1 LNFSGREERG
11 VWMQEMSN
19 KEIAKILAEFADLMA
34 IKGENDFKIRA
45 YTNAARKIESYSDN
59 IQKLA
64 AEDKLKD
71 IKGIGSGI
79 AESINELLENDLI
92 EEMEAIKAE
101 LPPGV
106 IEMTDIQGLG
116 PKTAH
121 RFYYELEI
129 EDLTGLEEA
138 LKAGKVQKLKGFGK
152 KSEEKLL
159 KALKNHEKYVDKI
172 ILAKAIKT
180 AREIIETIKTEVEPE
195 LVEEIEICGSS
206 RRAKELTGDLDI
218 LIATSSPKELSKII
232 KNLDFSAEVIGAGDT
247 KVSIRTDQGVQTDF
261 RLVSSEEFPSALH
274 YFTGSQAHNVRMRQL
289 AKDHN
294 LKLSEYGLFKED
306 GSKEKIE
313 SEADIFKILGLDYII
328 PELRED
334 QGEIE
339 AAQKG
344 ELPQSIQLE
353 DIKGDLHLHSRYSD
367 GAFSI
372 KEMAE
377 AAKER
382 GYQYIA
388 VTDHSQSLTV
398 ASGMSTAEL
407 KEQLKEI
414 DQLNQEIKD
423 FRIFKGVEVDILKN
437 GELDFE
443 DELLDQLDFVIA
455 SVHSYFNLEEEEMT
469 ERIIKAVENPH
480 VNLIGHP
487 RGRML
492 GGREAYAVDLE
503 KVIEAAAASS
513 TALEINASPQR
524 LDLDAEWAR
533 KVKKAGGKISINTDA
548 HHYKEYSDMELGV
561 TTARRGWLEKEDVIN
576 TFSAAELLEFFKQK
590 KKNT

>member
-1 LNFSGREERG
+1 
-11 VWMQEMSN
+11 MQEMNN

-45 YTNAARKIESYSDN
+45 YTNAARKIENYTAAISE
-59 IQKLA
+59 LA

-79 AESINELLENDLI
+79 AESIKELLQDGII

-129 EDLTGLEEA
+129 EDLISLEQA
-138 LKAGKVQKLKGFGK
+138 LKEGQIQKLKGFGK

-172 ILAKAIKT
+172 ILARALKT
-180 AREIIETIKTEVEPE
+180 ARKIIETIKAEIEPE
-195 LVEEIEICGSS
+195 LFDEIEICGSS

-218 LIATSSPKELSKII
+218 LIATAEPERLSKKL
-232 KNLDFSAEVIGAGDT
+232 KNLNFTAEVIGAGDT

-261 RLVSSEEFPSALH
+261 RLVSREEFPSALH

-294 LKLSEYGLFKED
+294 LKLSEYGLFRDD

-344 ELPQSIQLE
+344 ELPQSIQLQ

-367 GAFSI
+367 GAFTI

-377 AAKER
+377 AAKKR

-388 VTDHSQSLTV
+388 VTDHSRSLTV

-407 KEQLKEI
+407 KEQLQEI
-414 DQLNQEIKD
+414 DQLNQEISD

-455 SVHSYFNLEEEEMT
+455 SVHSHFNLEKAEMT
-469 ERIIKAVENPH
+469 ERIIKAVKNPH

-492 GGREAYAVDLE
+492 AGREAYAVDLE
-503 KVIEAAAASS
+503 KVIKAAAAAN

-533 KVKKAGGKISINTDA
+533 KVKQAGGKISINTDA
-548 HHYKEYSDMELGV
+548 HHYREYSDMELGV
-561 TTARRGWLEKEDVIN
+561 ATARRGWLEKEDVIN
-576 TFSAAELLEFFKQK
+576 TLSAEELSEFFKIK
-590 KKNT
+590 KGS

>member
-1 LNFSGREERG
+1 MEEK
-11 VWMQEMSN
+11 SN
-19 KEIAKILAEFADLMA
+19 KEIAKVLAKFADLMA

-59 IQKLA
+59 ISELA
-64 AEDKLKD
+64 GEDQLKD

-79 AESINELLENDLI
+79 AESIKELLQDGVI
-92 EEMEAIKAE
+92 AEMEAIKAE

-106 IEMTDIQGLG
+106 IEMTNIQGLG

-129 EDLTGLEEA
+129 EDLVSLEQALTTG
-138 LKAGKVQKLKGFGK
+138 KIQKLKGFGK
-152 KSEEKLL
+152 KSEAKLL

-172 ILAKAIKT
+172 ILAKALKT
-180 AREIIETIKTEVEPE
+180 AGEIIETIKKEIKPE
-195 LVEEIEICGSS
+195 LFAKIEICGSS

-218 LIATSSPKELSKII
+218 LIATAEAEKLSQKL
-232 KNLDFSAEVIGAGDT
+232 KNLDFTAEVIGAGET

-261 RLVSSEEFPSALH
+261 RLVTEEEFPSALH

-294 LKLSEYGLFKED
+294 LKLSEYGLFKDD
-306 GSKEKIE
+306 GSKEKIK
-313 SEADIFKILGLDYII
+313 SEADIFRVLGLEYII

-344 ELPQSIQLE
+344 ELPESIELK

-367 GAFSI
+367 GAFTI

-398 ASGMSTAEL
+398 ASGMSIEDL
-407 KEQLKEI
+407 KEQLREI
-414 DQLNQEIKD
+414 EELNQEIKD
-423 FRIFKGVEVDILKN
+423 FKIFKGVEVDILKN

-443 DELLDQLDFVIA
+443 DQLLDKLDFVIA
-455 SVHSYFNLEEEEMT
+455 SVHSYFNLEETEMT
-469 ERIIKAVENPH
+469 ERIIKAIKNPH

-487 RGRML
+487 SGRML

-503 KVIEAAAASS
+503 KVIKAAAANN

-533 KVKKAGGKISINTDA
+533 KAKKAGAKISINTDA

-561 TTARRGWLEKEDVIN
+561 ATARRGWLEKEDVIN
-576 TFSAAELLEFFKQK
+576 TFSAKEIDQFFKSK
-590 KKNT
+590 K

>member
-1 LNFSGREERG
+1 
-11 VWMQEMSN
+11 MQKMSN
-19 KEIAKILAEFADLMA
+19 KEIAKILSEFADIMA

-45 YTNAARKIESYSDN
+45 YTNAARKIESYPDD
-59 IQKLA
+59 IFKLA
-64 AEDKLKD
+64 AEDKLKE

-79 AESINELLENDLI
+79 ADSIREMLQAGVI

-129 EDLTGLEEA
+129 EDLISLEEA
-138 LKAGKVQKLKGFGK
+138 LNAGRIQNLKGFGK

-159 KALKNHEKYVDKI
+159 KALKNHKKYVDKI
-172 ILAKAIKT
+172 ILAQALKIAGEIIKT
-180 AREIIETIKTEVEPE
+180 IKAEVEPE
-195 LVEEIEICGSS
+195 LIDKIEICGSS
-206 RRAKELTGDLDI
+206 RRAKELIGDLDI
-218 LIATSSPKELSKII
+218 LIATAKPEELAQKI
-232 KNLDFSAEVIGAGDT
+232 KNLDFTAEVIGAGDT
-247 KVSIRTDQGVQTDF
+247 KVSIRTEQGVQTDF
-261 RLVSSEEFPSALH
+261 RLVSEEEFPSALH

-289 AKDHN
+289 AKDHD
-294 LKLSEYGLFKED
+294 LKLNEYGFFKDD

-339 AAQKG
+339 AARKG
-344 ELPQSIQLE
+344 ELPESIELE

-367 GAFSI
+367 GAFTI

-377 AAKER
+377 AAKEF

-398 ASGMSTAEL
+398 ASGMSVEKL
-407 KEQLKEI
+407 KEQLQEI
-414 DQLNQEIKD
+414 EQLNQEFDD
-423 FRIFKGVEVDILKN
+423 FKIFKGVEVDILKN

-443 DELLDQLDFVIA
+443 DQLLDELDFVIA
-455 SVHSYFNLEEEEMT
+455 SVHSYFNLEESEMT
-469 ERIIKAVENPH
+469 ERIIKAVKNPH

-503 KVIEAAAASS
+503 KVIKAAAENN

-533 KVKKAGGKISINTDA
+533 KVKKAGAKISINTDA
-548 HHYKEYSDMELGV
+548 HHYREYSDMELGV
-561 TTARRGWLEKEDVIN
+561 ATARRGWLEKEDVIN
-576 TFSAAELLEFFKQK
+576 TFSVDDLDQVFKSK
-590 KKNT
+590 KE

>member
-1 LNFSGREERG
+1 
-11 VWMQEMSN
+11 MQEMNN

-45 YTNAARKIESYSDN
+45 YTNAARKIETYTAAISE
-59 IQKLA
+59 LA

-79 AESINELLENDLI
+79 AESIKELLQDGII

-129 EDLTGLEEA
+129 EDLISLEQA
-138 LKAGKVQKLKGFGK
+138 LKEGQIQKLKGFGK

-172 ILAKAIKT
+172 ILARALKT
-180 AREIIETIKTEVEPE
+180 ARKIIETIKAEIEPE
-195 LVEEIEICGSS
+195 LFDEIEICGSS

-218 LIATSSPKELSKII
+218 LIATAEPERLSKKL
-232 KNLDFSAEVIGAGDT
+232 KNLNFTAEVIGAGDT

-261 RLVSSEEFPSALH
+261 RLVSREEFPSALH

-289 AKDHN
+289 AKDRN
-294 LKLSEYGLFKED
+294 LKLSEYGLFRDD

-344 ELPQSIQLE
+344 ELPQSIQLQ

-367 GAFSI
+367 GAFTI

-377 AAKER
+377 AAKKR

-388 VTDHSQSLTV
+388 VTDHSRSLTV

-407 KEQLKEI
+407 KEQLQEI
-414 DQLNQEIKD
+414 DQLNQEISD

-455 SVHSYFNLEEEEMT
+455 SVHSHFNLEKAEMT
-469 ERIIKAVENPH
+469 ERIIKAVKNPH

-492 GGREAYAVDLE
+492 AGREAYAVDLE
-503 KVIEAAAASS
+503 KVIKAAAAAN

-533 KVKKAGGKISINTDA
+533 KVKQAGGKISINTDA
-548 HHYKEYSDMELGV
+548 HHYREYSDMELGV
-561 TTARRGWLEKEDVIN
+561 ATARRGWLEKEDVIN
-576 TFSAAELLEFFKQK
+576 TLSAEELSEFFKIK
-590 KKNT
+590 KGS

>member
-1 LNFSGREERG
+1 
-11 VWMQEMSN
+11 MSN
-19 KEIAKILAEFADLMA
+19 KEIAKVLAKFADLMA

-45 YTNAARKIESYSDN
+45 YTNAARKIESYADDIS
-59 IQKLA
+59 QLA
-64 AEDKLKD
+64 AADNLKN

-79 AESINELLENDLI
+79 AEAINQLLQEGMI

-116 PKTAH
+116 PKTAN

-129 EDLTGLEEA
+129 EDLISLEKA
-138 LKAGKVQKLKGFGK
+138 LKEGKVQKMKGFGK
-152 KSEEKLL
+152 KSEAKLL

-172 ILAKAIKT
+172 ILARALKT
-180 AREIIETIKTEVEPE
+180 AGDIIETIKSEVEPG
-195 LVEEIEICGSS
+195 LFKKIEICGSS

-218 LIATSSPKELSKII
+218 LIGSDQPKKLSKKL
-232 KNLDFSAEVIGAGDT
+232 KNLDFTAEVIGAGDT
-247 KVSIRTDQGVQTDF
+247 KVSIRTEAGVQTDF
-261 RLVSSEEFPSALH
+261 RLVSEEEFPSALH
-274 YFTGSQAHNVRMRQL
+274 YFTGSKAHNVRMRQL
-289 AKDHN
+289 AKDNN
-294 LKLSEYGLFKED
+294 LKLSEYGLFRED
-306 GSKEKIE
+306 ESKEKIE

-344 ELPQSIQLE
+344 ELPQSIELD

-367 GAFSI
+367 GAFTI

-377 AAKER
+377 AARDQR
-382 GYQYIA
+382 GYQYLA
-388 VTDHSQSLTV
+388 VTDHSQSLTI
-398 ASGMSTAEL
+398 ASGMSIEEL
-407 KEQLKEI
+407 KAQLQEI
-414 DQLNQEIKD
+414 DELNKELKD
-423 FRIFKGVEVDILKN
+423 FKVLKGVEVDILKN
-437 GELDFE
+437 GDLDFE

-455 SVHSYFNLEEEEMT
+455 SIHSHFNLQEEEMT
-469 ERIIKAVENPH
+469 ARIIKAVKNPH

-492 GGREAYAVDLE
+492 GGREPYAVDLE
-503 KVIEAAAASS
+503 KVIAAAAEYN

-524 LDLDAEWAR
+524 LDLNGEWAR

-548 HHYKEYSDMELGV
+548 HHYKEYRDMKLGV
-561 TTARRGWLEKEDVIN
+561 ATARRGWLEKEDVIN
-576 TFSAAELLEFFKQK
+576 TFSYQKLIEFLNSK
-590 KKNT
+590 K

>member
-1 LNFSGREERG
+1 
-11 VWMQEMSN
+11 MQEMSN
-19 KEIAKILAEFADLMA
+19 KEIAKTLAKFADLMA

-45 YTNAARKIESYSDN
+45 YTNAARKIESFADQIS
-59 IQKLA
+59 QLA
-64 AEDKLKD
+64 AEDSLKD

-79 AESINELLENDLI
+79 AEAINQLLQEGMI

-129 EDLTGLEEA
+129 EDLVSLEKA
-138 LKAGKVQKLKGFGK
+138 LKEGKVQKMKGFGK
-152 KSEEKLL
+152 KSEAKLL

-172 ILAKAIKT
+172 ILAKALKT
-180 AREIIETIKTEVEPE
+180 AGEIIETIKAEIKPE
-195 LVEEIEICGSS
+195 LFKKIEICGSS

-218 LIATSSPKELSKII
+218 LIASDQPEKLSKQL
-232 KNLDFSAEVIGAGDT
+232 KNLDFTAEVIGAGDT

-261 RLVSSEEFPSALH
+261 RLVSEEEFPSALH

-289 AKDHN
+289 AKDNN
-294 LKLSEYGLFKED
+294 LKLSEYGLFRED

-344 ELPQSIQLE
+344 ELPQSIELD

-367 GAFSI
+367 GAFTI

-377 AAKER
+377 AAR
-382 GYQYIA
+382 DQRAYQYLA
-388 VTDHSQSLTV
+388 VTDHSQSLTI
-398 ASGMSTAEL
+398 ASGMSIQEL
-407 KEQLKEI
+407 KAQLKEI
-414 DQLNQEIKD
+414 DELNKELKD
-423 FRIFKGVEVDILKN
+423 FKVLKGVEVDILKN
-437 GELDFE
+437 GDLDFE
-443 DELLDQLDFVIA
+443 DELLEQLDFVIA
-455 SVHSYFNLEEEEMT
+455 SIHSNFNLKEEEMT
-469 ERIIKAVENPH
+469 ARIIKAVKNPH

-492 GGREAYAVDLE
+492 GGREPYAVDLE
-503 KVIEAAAASS
+503 KVIAAAAEYN

-524 LDLDAEWAR
+524 LDLNAEWAR

-548 HHYKEYSDMELGV
+548 HHYREYSDMKLGV
-561 TTARRGWLEKEDVIN
+561 ATARRGWLEKEDVIN
-576 TFSAAELLEFFKQK
+576 TFSYQELIEFLNSK
-590 KKNT
+590 K